1 MNRKNGMQGEENK
14 WIPIVSFEVAG
25 FEMHFHGSVEKKKKR
40 VGEASL
46 TF

>member
-25 FEMHFHGSVEKKKKR
+25 FEMHFHGSVEKKKR